1 MFKRILVIILCVG
14 IVGCSKPKLVHQSK
28 EVESVKEVTKQP
40 LLTESILKE
49 YKETYFD
56 VESDVSIGL
65 KLLVEDTE
73 IVVDNHSMQ
82 AASLIKLFI
91 AGCVY
96 ENLGEISEDVEY
108 NIHIMIS
115 DSDNTAANN
124 LITLLGNGDTS
135 EGMEVVNSYCEK
147 NGYFDTHLGRL
158 LLAPNDLD
166 DNFTSVQDCMLF
178 LSRIYEKQI
187 PGADN
192 ILDYM
197 IQQSR
202 RNKIP
207 QGIPDEIAVANK
219 TGELQD
225 VENDVAIIYGEKENY
240 ILCIETQNNINS
252 ISTQQSIQEI
262 SKRIYE
268 ELN

>member
-14 IVGCSKPKLVHQSK
+14 IVGCSKPKLVHQSE

-108 NIHIMIS
+108 EIHIMIS

-135 EGMEVVNSYCEK
+135 EGMEVVNLYCEK
-147 NGYFDTHLGRL
+147 NGYFD
-158 LLAPNDLD
+158 N
-166 DNFTSVQDCMLF
+166 LF
-178 LSRIYEKQI
+178 Y
-187 PGADN
+187 
-192 ILDYM
+192 
-197 IQQSR
+197 
-202 RNKIP
+202 
-207 QGIPDEIAVANK
+207 
-219 TGELQD
+219 
-225 VENDVAIIYGEKENY
+225 
-240 ILCIETQNNINS
+240 
-252 ISTQQSIQEI
+252 
-262 SKRIYE
+262 
-268 ELN
+268 